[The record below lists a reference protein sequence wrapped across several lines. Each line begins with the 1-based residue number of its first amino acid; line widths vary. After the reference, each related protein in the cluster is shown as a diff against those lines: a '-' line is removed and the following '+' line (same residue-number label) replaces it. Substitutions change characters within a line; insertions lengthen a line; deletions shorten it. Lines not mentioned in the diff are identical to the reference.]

1 LALRD
6 PNGELVTEQTKLE
19 AMASTFYGD
28 LFTAQ
33 PVLELDGILAHLP
46 QRVTSA
52 MNESRGNPYT
62 GQEVERVLFM
72 MGANKA
78 PGPDGFTAGFYQ
90 THWETV
96 GPSVTNVVLN
106 FLNGGQLPEAINQ
119 TTIVLIPKVKHPLDL
134 KNLDRFCC
142 AMLFIKY
149 VLKCWQIDF
158 ALFWMRLFLQ
168 NRAPLFPVV

>member
-1 LALRD
+1 LALRA
-6 PNGELVTEQTKLE
+6 PNGELVTEQTELE

-46 QRVTSA
+46 QWVTSV

-62 GQEVERVLFM
+62 GQEVERALFM

-78 PGPDGFTAGFYQ
+78 PGPDGFTVGFYQ

-134 KNLDRFCC
+134 KNLDRFRC

-168 NRAPLFPVV
+168 NRAPLFLVV